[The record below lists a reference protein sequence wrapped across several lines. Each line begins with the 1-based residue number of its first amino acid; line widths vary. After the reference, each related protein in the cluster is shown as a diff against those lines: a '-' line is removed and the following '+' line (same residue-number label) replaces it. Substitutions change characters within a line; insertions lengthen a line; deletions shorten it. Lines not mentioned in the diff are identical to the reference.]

1 MMQKLDN
8 ETFFKEFN
16 IFKKK
21 EQKKFEYVRIVNPI
35 VLGMQIALGMFVLLP
50 LLVLMVFLFLGF
62 VLV

>member
-21 EQKKFEYVRIVNPI
+21 ENKFEYVKIVNPF

-50 LLVLMVFLFLGF
+50 LAIVLVLIVFGL
-62 VLV
+62 VLA